1 MSKTVKIPDM
11 FMKAAAA
18 AKRKSVSCAEV
29 STEKTSDDVKE
40 NQLVKKM
47 KVDESETKDRPLGTT
62 MKTEIN
68 LKELLQSESWSQLL
82 EEEFKKGYISKIEKF
97 LNEEVKKGKQV
108 FPPQSQIFTTF
119 NVLPFEEISVVVIGQ
134 DPYHDDNQAHG
145 LSFSVQKGVKPPP
158 SLKNIFKELESDIDG
173 FKRPD
178 HGNLL
183 GWTRQGVFML
193 NATLT
198 VRAHEANSHAKIGWQ
213 TFTDTV
219 IRMISKKSEKPI
231 VFLLWGGFAHK
242 KEELIDTKK
251 HVVIKTAHP
260 SPLSARFWW
269 GCKCFSK
276 CNTELE
282 NSGRNPIN
290 WSDL

>member
-11 FMKAAAA
+11 FLKAAAA
-18 AKRKSVSCAEV
+18 SKRKSANN
-29 STEKTSDDVKE
+29 TEKLPEKPSKEIKE
-40 NQLVKKM
+40 NETVKKM
-47 KVDESETKDRPLGTT
+47 KLEELNTEATPAPL
-62 MKTEIN
+62 KKELS
-68 LKELLQSESWSQLL
+68 LKSLLQSESWSKLL

-97 LNEEVKKGKQV
+97 LNDEEIKGKQV
-108 FPPQSQIFTTF
+108 FPPTSQIFTTF
-119 NVLPFEEISVVVIGQ
+119 NILPFDEISVVVIGQ

-178 HGNLL
+178 HGNLS
-183 GWTRQGVFML
+183 GWARQGVFML

-219 IRMISKKSEKPI
+219 IRIISRNSEKPI

-242 KEELIDTKK
+242 KEELIDSKK
-251 HVVIKTAHP
+251 HVIIKTAHP
-260 SPLSARFWW
+260 SPLSARKWW

-276 CNTELE
+276 CNAELE
-282 NSGRNPIN
+282 HSGRNPIN

>member
-1 MSKTVKIPDM
+1 MSKTVRIPDM
-11 FMKAAAA
+11 FLKASAAS
-18 AKRKSVSCAEV
+18 KRKSASN
-29 STEKTSDDVKE
+29 TENIPEKVPAGNE
-40 NQLVKKM
+40 NQEVKKM
-47 KVDESETKDRPLGTT
+47 KLQAPEP
-62 MKTEIN
+62 TEIL
-68 LKELLQSESWSQLL
+68 LKSLLTGESWSKLL

-97 LNEEVKKGKQV
+97 LNSEVNKGKQV
-108 FPPQSQIFTTF
+108 FPPPTQIFTTF
-119 NVLPFEEISVVVIGQ
+119 NLLPFDEISVVIIGQ

-158 SLKNIFKELESDIDG
+158 SLKNIYKELESDIEG

-219 IRMISKKSEKPI
+219 IRIISRQSEKPI

-260 SPLSARFWW
+260 SPLSARKWW

-290 WSDL
+290 WADL

>member
-11 FMKAAAA
+11 FLKASAA
-18 AKRKSVSCAEV
+18 AKRKSTTSSE
-29 STEKTSDDVKE
+29 STSDKSTDDVKE
-40 NQLVKKM
+40 NQTAKKF
-47 KVDESETKDRPLGTT
+47 KVDEVQAEKPMLDA
-62 MKTEIN
+62 KNQEIN
-68 LKELLQSESWSQLL
+68 LKSLLQGVSWAQLL
-82 EEEFKKGYISKIEKF
+82 EEEFKKGYVSKIEKF
-97 LNEEVKKGKQV
+97 LNDEMRKGKQV
-108 FPPQSQIFTTF
+108 FPPPSQIFTTF
-119 NVLPFEEISVVVIGQ
+119 NVLPFEDISVVIIGQ

-158 SLKNIFKELESDIDG
+158 SLKNIFKELESDIEG

-219 IRMISKKSEKPI
+219 IRLISKQSEKPI

-260 SPLSARFWW
+260 SPLSARLWW

>member
-198 VRAHEANSHAKIGWQ
+198 

>member
-1 MSKTVKIPDM
+1 MSKTVKIPEM
-11 FMKAAAA
+11 FLKASA
-18 AKRKSVSCAEV
+18 AKRKSTTIPGNIPNTTADEG
-29 STEKTSDDVKE
+29 KE
-40 NQLVKKM
+40 NKTIKKM
-47 KVDESETKDRPLGTT
+47 KVEEPQTVKESLENRNQELNLKTLLRDESWAK
-62 MKTEIN
+62 
-68 LKELLQSESWSQLL
+68 LL
-82 EEEFKKGYISKIEKF
+82 EQEFKKSYISKIEQF
-97 LNEEVKKGKQV
+97 LNDEVKKGKQV
-108 FPPQSQIFTTF
+108 FPPPSQIFTTF
-119 NVLPFEEISVVVIGQ
+119 NVLPFEEVSVVIIGQ

-158 SLKNIFKELESDIDG
+158 SLKNIFKELETDIEG
-173 FKRPD
+173 FKRPN

-183 GWTRQGVFML
+183 GWARQGVFML

-213 TFTDTV
+213 MFTDAV
-219 IRMISKKSEKPI
+219 IQIISKQSEKPI

-260 SPLSARFWW
+260 SPLSARKWW
-269 GCKCFSK
+269 GCRCFSK
-276 CNTELE
+276 CNAELE
-282 NSGRNPIN
+282 NSGRNAIN